1 MNRFIQTILFLI
13 IFFSSAFGQ
22 EGEPTPINRDSLA
35 QSQDT
40 LSGSQDTLF
49 MDQDT
54 LLIGQDTLFVGQ
66 DTLFV
71 GQDTLFIGQD
81 TLFVD
86 QDTLLMN
93 QDSLHRNQRSDYK
106 YLSSDPEL
114 WAARMREADSLRTAS
129 LLADSL
135 LADSLMLAEA
145 QEPKNPSK
153 AIMYALVLPGLGQA
167 YNGKYWKMP
176 IVWAAI
182 GGAGY
187 AIAYNTGEYKQASYD
202 YAQNPDDLNER
213 YLSFW
218 RRNMELSYIAMIAVY
233 ALQVL
238 DAYVD
243 AQLFSW
249 DVNDNLSIGVSP
261 SLKPLMA
268 PGSISGYSYGLGCN
282 FNIRGR

>member
-13 IFFSSAFGQ
+13 PFFSSVIGQ
-22 EGEPTPINRDSLA
+22 EGNPAPMNRDSMAVSGDTLTMTR
-35 QSQDT
+35 DT
-40 LSGSQDTLF
+40 LSVPYDTLG
-49 MDQDT
+49 
-54 LLIGQDTLFVGQ
+54 IHSYY
-66 DTLFV
+66 
-71 GQDTLFIGQD
+71 
-81 TLFVD
+81 
-86 QDTLLMN
+86 
-93 QDSLHRNQRSDYK
+93 DSIYRTSE
-106 YLSSDPEL
+106 PEL
-114 WAARMREADSLRTAS
+114 WAARKREADSLR
-129 LLADSL
+129 ADSVYD
-135 LADSLMLAEA
+135 DSEITSEA
-145 QEPKNPSK
+145 LETKSPSK

-213 YLSFW
+213 YLGFW

-249 DVNDNLSIGVSP
+249 DVNENLSIGVSP
-261 SLKPLMA
+261 ALKPLMS
-268 PGSISGYSYGLGCN
+268 PGSIKGYSYGLGCN